1 MGRRKEPS
9 MNLFQRIKDTMEKW
23 NDEYIKR
30 NTNLSRYD
38 YRWHPNYIE
47 KKKEADTELLPVKR
61 TEKKYKIFPASS

>member
-1 MGRRKEPS
+1 

-38 YRWHPNYIE
+38 YR
-47 KKKEADTELLPVKR
+47 
-61 TEKKYKIFPASS
+61 